1 MATNPQCCSY
11 SCTAMPW
18 LLMWDLGFEHRSL
31 CRCSYP
37 AAFLCSP
44 HTLLTL
50 PAPNVHLHC
59 TFLETF
65 YGHKLINTVCLMCCF
80 WDPSTEPSAQQRA
93 VFILMV
99 QNSAV
104 ISWTCPSDIG
114 TSHPLSL
121 GIIRQT
127 LVWVHIKVN
136 SYGGVRPVASAV
148 SSAWHI
154 FICFNLSKAIA
165 LFF

>member
-1 MATNPQCCSY
+1 MFSFIRVASAMVSCHSSDTVTKTSSVGESTRRPEDSLSYHPQALSTSSETESLLEFRASLVATNPQCCSY

-80 WDPSTEPSAQQRA
+80 
-93 VFILMV
+93 
-99 QNSAV
+99 
-104 ISWTCPSDIG
+104 
-114 TSHPLSL
+114 
-121 GIIRQT
+121 
-127 LVWVHIKVN
+127 
-136 SYGGVRPVASAV
+136 
-148 SSAWHI
+148 
-154 FICFNLSKAIA
+154 
-165 LFF
+165 